1 MLRTARNL
9 LRCTGRHLSDV
20 GRSPVEKAVKNR
32 LVAFKRPCS
41 TLTTGAV
48 DIEGSGTPRR
58 AVLYVPGHSEKMLN
72 KLTDLKVDCAVM
84 ECEDGVAINKK
95 AEARETVCR
104 MLDSLELSLVT
115 DVAVRINSMESG
127 FAEDDLTTILKAQR
141 LPDTIFF
148 PKVDSVEHIYWLVRQ
163 LKSNL
168 RDRDVT
174 TPIKIII
181 YAESAIALLR
191 LPEIISEALELF
203 DSEPFSLDGVVFG
216 SDDYCANIGAT
227 RTPDGKEL
235 LYARQKVVSVAKAFG
250 LQAIDMVHIDV
261 KDQDGLQKYSKEG
274 AMMGF
279 TGKQVI
285 HPSQVPIVQQSFS
298 PSPDRVEWATQLL
311 AGFQQ
316 HQETGQGAFMF
327 RGSMIDMPL
336 VLQAKNIMELAKIDD
351 PSAS

>member
-1 MLRTARNL
+1 
-9 LRCTGRHLSDV
+9 
-20 GRSPVEKAVKNR
+20 
-32 LVAFKRPCS
+32 
-41 TLTTGAV
+41 
-48 DIEGSGTPRR
+48 
-58 AVLYVPGHSEKMLN
+58 
-72 KLTDLKVDCAVM
+72 
-84 ECEDGVAINKK
+84 
-95 AEARETVCR
+95 
-104 MLDSLELSLVT
+104 MLDSLDLPLVT

-127 FAEDDLTTILKAQR
+127 FAEDDLTSILKAQR
-141 LPDTIFF
+141 LPDTLFF

-174 TPIKIII
+174 SPLKVII

-227 RTPDGKEL
+227 RSQDGIEL

-261 KDQDGLQKYSKEG
+261 KDQEGLQKYSEEG

-285 HPSQVPIVQQSFS
+285 HPSQVSIVQQAFS
-298 PSPDRVEWATQLL
+298 PSPERIEWATQLL

-316 HQETGQGAFMF
+316 HQQTGQGAFMF

-336 VLQAKNIMELAKIDD
+336 VLQARNVMELAKMDN
-351 PSAS
+351 SSTS